1 MFSLSW
7 DFNHVTSSPHYA
19 KANSKAQSLV
29 KTVKQLF
36 KKAERDGKDPW
47 LAFLDYRSTPIRGL
61 GASPAQRLISRRA
74 RTLPPTKTSL
84 TLSEIIPD
92 STEQLE
98 WKRRKANVANAPAN
112 FKTVTRTI
120 QFIRNQWFLKHD

>member
-1 MFSLSW
+1 MM
-7 DFNHVTSSPHYA
+7 SSPHYA
-19 KANSKAQSLV
+19 KANSKAESLV

>member
-1 MFSLSW
+1 M
-7 DFNHVTSSPHYA
+7 TSSPHYA
-19 KANSKAQSLV
+19 KANSKAESLV

-36 KKAERDGKDPW
+36 KTSFW